1 MTKTATKMK
10 KSVSILMVV
19 LTLMS
24 VFAVFA
30 VPASASTTSSGT
42 QTRTI
47 TVTTKGNWFIPGS
60 ESITLKQTKGTC
72 EKTTTNWFTGK
83 KSTKVS
89 QEYGTWN
96 IVAQA
101 TDGSH
106 SVRKTLSGGSVKI
119 PLKPDKTYKITVTWN
134 SMIGMGIEV
143 AKGDFVRLPSWKVSS
158 TYKVS
163 SYY

>member
-1 MTKTATKMK
+1 MTKTK
-10 KSVSILMVV
+10 KIFTSVLACIMMFCTLLVTP
-19 LTLMS
+19 LT
-24 VFAVFA
+24 
-30 VPASASTTSSGT
+30 ASAATSSYGTT

-47 TVTTKGNWFIPGS
+47 TVQTKGNWWIPGS

-72 EKTTTNWFTGK
+72 EKTTTNWITGK
-83 KSTKVS
+83 KTTKVS
-89 QEYGTWN
+89 KEYGTWN

-106 SVRKTLSGGSVKI
+106 TVRKTLSGSSVKI

-143 AKGDFVRLPSWKVSS
+143 AKGDFTKLPTWKVSS

-163 SYY
+163 NYY